1 MKIFLVRT
9 TPKSIRLMA
18 HRTGRCLETKE
29 AFKAEKAGL
38 VMALP
43 FYLYSLQ
50 ITAKRKYQGPKIF
63 VIYVIDAY
71 WFWVWSLTP

>member
-1 MKIFLVRT
+1 
-9 TPKSIRLMA
+9 MA

-50 ITAKRKYQGPKIF
+50 ITAETVEKGSVSGHIF
-63 VIYVIDAY
+63 
-71 WFWVWSLTP
+71 